1 MAVIIQKNYQ
11 KVSHFTL
18 SSSFGDIVMKKKGS
32 KVSEC
37 YLFRKGKAMPS
48 NEVQTSE
55 ALPWQHLRYQ
65 LTQEIV
71 MGFNFLV
78 CLPMAMPNKNE
89 KRKI

>member
-1 MAVIIQKNYQ
+1 
-11 KVSHFTL
+11 
-18 SSSFGDIVMKKKGS
+18 
-32 KVSEC
+32 
-37 YLFRKGKAMPS
+37 MPS

-55 ALPWQHLRYQ
+55 ALPWQYLRYQ
-65 LTQEIV
+65 FTQEIV